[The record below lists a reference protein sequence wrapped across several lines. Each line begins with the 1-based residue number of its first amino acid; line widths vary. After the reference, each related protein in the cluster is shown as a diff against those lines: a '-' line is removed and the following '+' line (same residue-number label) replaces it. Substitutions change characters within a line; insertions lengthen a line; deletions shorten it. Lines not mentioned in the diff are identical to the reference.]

1 MSQPLVSVIIPLYNR
16 KHLISRCVKSVCDQT
31 YPYLEII
38 VVDDGSTDEP
48 DEVLA
53 ELACDER
60 VKVLRKSNGGVSSAR
75 NMGLDSASGE
85 YVQFV
90 DSDDLLL
97 ASAIE
102 RCVEVCEKEQAEGV
116 AYGFAKQTV
125 DTNESR
131 DYTILRKEQCVATV
145 MAKGLLCAPV
155 NKLFRR
161 SKLQELRFIENISMG
176 EDFIFNLSYFSEC
189 EKTILLQAHL
199 YYVYIEGSQSLS
211 RRYDPNG
218 FNDVKAQISA
228 INAYLSTPREQ
239 IIVDILKRYLWGCYV
254 GWMRKVCDR
263 SGLPFR
269 KKIDTL
275 RLCANDEDVAP
286 LAPYAVKY
294 PIECVFLSKKWLFLF
309 PFVYTLRLKISALKR
324 FIFR

>member
-31 YPYLEII
+31 YTNLEII

-48 DEVLA
+48 DDVL
-53 ELACDER
+53 EKLAKDSR
-60 VKVLRKSNGGVSSAR
+60 IRILRKPNGGVSSAR
-75 NMGLDSASGE
+75 NMGLDSAVGE

-90 DSDDLLL
+90 DSDDFLL

-102 RCVEVCEKEQAEGV
+102 RCVVVCEKEQAEGV
-116 AYGFAKQTV
+116 VYGFAKQTC
-125 DTNESR
+125 DTKESR
-131 DYTILRKEQCVATV
+131 DYTLLFKEECVASV
-145 MAKGLLCAPV
+145 MERGLLCGPV

-189 EKTILLQAHL
+189 EKTVLLHAHL
-199 YYVYIEGSQSLS
+199 YYIYREDCQSLS
-211 RRYDPNG
+211 CRYNPNG
-218 FNDVKAQISA
+218 FNDVKAQISTV
-228 INAYLSTPREQ
+228 NAYLSTPRERTT
-239 IIVDILKRYLWGCYV
+239 VDKLKRYLWGCYA

-275 RLCANDEDVAP
+275 RLCANDEDVTA
-286 LAPYAVKY
+286 LKSYAFKY
-294 PIECVFLSKKWLFLF
+294 PIECVFLSKKWLLLF
-309 PFVYTLRLKISALKR
+309 PFAYALRLKISALKS